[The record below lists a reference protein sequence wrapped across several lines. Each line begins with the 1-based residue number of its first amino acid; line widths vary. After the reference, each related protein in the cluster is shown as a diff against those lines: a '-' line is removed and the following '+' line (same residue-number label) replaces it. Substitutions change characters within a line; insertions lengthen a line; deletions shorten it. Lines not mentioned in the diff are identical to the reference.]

1 MPSIAMSEP
10 HSVLGGGGEPVLS
23 SLPTNVTAKALALIS
38 HSLLFLF
45 FFFFLVDIMINC
57 VRLNQNFH
65 SLKIR

>member
-38 HSLLFLF
+38 HSLFFL
-45 FFFFLVDIMINC
+45 FLVDIMINC
-57 VRLNQNFH
+57 VRLNRNFH